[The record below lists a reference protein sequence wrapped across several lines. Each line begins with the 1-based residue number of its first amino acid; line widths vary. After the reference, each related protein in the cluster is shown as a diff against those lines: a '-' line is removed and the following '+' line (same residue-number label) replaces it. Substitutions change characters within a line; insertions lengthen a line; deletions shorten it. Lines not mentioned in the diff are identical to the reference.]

1 MDEYAQA
8 LRKLFS
14 KAYSTVLR
22 GEPQSNSMGQTVL
35 ANQFIA
41 GLRPEL
47 KAKVVG
53 TEGNLEQL
61 LLKARFEEAK
71 RKELAAI
78 KTNPLP
84 KKPVPSQSVPPPQ
97 RSTPSPQRST
107 PSPQRSTP
115 RPTANNASNPRPDPK
130 SRACFNCGMQGHLAR
145 SCPYPRQQR
154 DREAHGRREP
164 AVACVETEVVS
175 TKSPEERVEDLRRQ
189 LHEAELA
196 AAVNSAAPVIR
207 NVTQVSSTK
216 PKSTLGSTILSKVEV
231 NGISTEAL
239 IDTGSP
245 VTIISLDFATI
256 VMAKERNK
264 FKNVEE
270 WQEAT
275 LKKFEPPEVT
285 LKNYG
290 GGRLD
295 VLAQLPV
302 RITQGDYGADVK
314 VLVRKDA
321 PNRLLLGTD
330 AQPPLGYVL
339 IKKENNAS
347 GVDLATGKT
356 VHLDYRESGDTSE
369 SPQTKEPTGG
379 EETRSPDVIPSEEP
393 QDQSQPV
400 PTGPG
405 VVRLLNATRI
415 PSGYKK
421 MVRAKVEG
429 NLREQLSLFTP
440 VQLEDDL
447 MMVDSAVDLSE
458 GNSVVLVVQNPGVV
472 PVKMKKNCVLGQ
484 VVPVSK
490 YSREDRDEDTD
501 AVTMCNVALSTE
513 GSKDRETLLL
523 QQLDLDLD
531 HLAPDE
537 QKRLENLIRT
547 YADVFAL
554 DPGELGTTDV
564 VKHTI
569 NTGDHPP
576 IKQPLRRTPFALRSK
591 VDKLVQEMLSQGVI
605 EQSRSPWAS
614 PVVLVSKKDGGLRFC
629 IDYRQLNRITKL
641 DEFPLP
647 RIDDTLDLL
656 AGCKF
661 FTTLDLAAGYWQVA
675 MNPSDQEKTAF
686 TTYSGLYEFKKMPFG
701 LVNAPATFQRLMEV
715 VLSGLA
721 REGCLVYLDDV
732 LVMGK
737 TMKEHNENLQK
748 VFDRLR
754 AAGLR
759 LKPKKC
765 CFAQLEVD
773 YLGHVVSSDGIRT
786 DPKKSQAVSEFPVP
800 TNVREVRSFV
810 GLASYY
816 RKFIPNF
823 SKVAGPLHAL
833 TRKDVAFLWTAE
845 CQLAFDNLKRLLTT
859 TPLLVYPKFDR
870 PFMVETDASG
880 NGLGAVLAQRQ
891 DDCSVKPVAYASR
904 SLQQHEQNYGITE
917 LEGLA
922 VVWAVKHFRHY
933 LYGHTCEVYTD
944 HEALKALLNTPR
956 PSGKLARW
964 GMALQEL
971 DLKIFYRPGKGN
983 SNADAL
989 SRSPLPETGSE
1000 TGNRF
1005 CARS

>member
-1 MDEYAQA
+1 
-8 LRKLFS
+8 
-14 KAYSTVLR
+14 
-22 GEPQSNSMGQTVL
+22 
-35 ANQFIA
+35 
-41 GLRPEL
+41 
-47 KAKVVG
+47 
-53 TEGNLEQL
+53 
-61 LLKARFEEAK
+61 
-71 RKELAAI
+71 
-78 KTNPLP
+78 
-84 KKPVPSQSVPPPQ
+84 
-97 RSTPSPQRST
+97 
-107 PSPQRSTP
+107 
-115 RPTANNASNPRPDPK
+115 
-130 SRACFNCGMQGHLAR
+130 
-145 SCPYPRQQR
+145 
-154 DREAHGRREP
+154 
-164 AVACVETEVVS
+164 
-175 TKSPEERVEDLRRQ
+175 
-189 LHEAELA
+189 
-196 AAVNSAAPVIR
+196 
-207 NVTQVSSTK
+207 
-216 PKSTLGSTILSKVEV
+216 
-231 NGISTEAL
+231 
-239 IDTGSP
+239 
-245 VTIISLDFATI
+245 
-256 VMAKERNK
+256 
-264 FKNVEE
+264 
-270 WQEAT
+270 
-275 LKKFEPPEVT
+275 
-285 LKNYG
+285 
-290 GGRLD
+290 
-295 VLAQLPV
+295 
-302 RITQGDYGADVK
+302 
-314 VLVRKDA
+314 
-321 PNRLLLGTD
+321 
-330 AQPPLGYVL
+330 
-339 IKKENNAS
+339 
-347 GVDLATGKT
+347 
-356 VHLDYRESGDTSE
+356 
-369 SPQTKEPTGG
+369 
-379 EETRSPDVIPSEEP
+379 
-393 QDQSQPV
+393 
-400 PTGPG
+400 
-405 VVRLLNATRI
+405 
-415 PSGYKK
+415 
-421 MVRAKVEG
+421 
-429 NLREQLSLFTP
+429 
-440 VQLEDDL
+440 

-472 PVKMKKNCVLGQ
+472 PVKMKNCVLGQ

-490 YSREDRDEDTD
+490 YSGEDRDEDTE

-513 GSKDRETLLL
+513 GSKDRKTLLL

-748 VFDRLR
+748 VFNRLR

-786 DPKKSQAVSEFPVP
+786 DPKKTRAVSEFPVP

-989 SRSPLPETGSE
+989 SRSPLPETGTETVPFGIVSALAVEESEPDSLATLQREDPRLCEIITYLE
-1000 TGNRF
+1000 TGVLPEDKKFAKTLALSQSQYLMEDGVLYHVEPDSTLRVIPPEQL
-1005 CARS
+1005 RE